1 MKGVQKGSEV
11 LKRFARFEAES
22 DWEQPECKTIV
33 EDAEGYYVRSDDV
46 ENVLKGM
53 LLVPEEKWLSTQN
66 IVGMIVKQMDKI
78 KWDTKG
84 KKLPIQ
90 LWYEDLKDLVEELER
105 MVNEK

>member
-1 MKGVQKGSEV
+1 MVICPRCGKEFQKTSNQQKYCNKGCFLLARRELNDIV
-11 LKRFARFEAES
+11 LAS
-22 DWEQPECKTIV
+22 
-33 EDAEGYYVRSDDV
+33 
-46 ENVLKGM
+46 
-53 LLVPEEKWLSTQN
+53 EEKWLSTQN